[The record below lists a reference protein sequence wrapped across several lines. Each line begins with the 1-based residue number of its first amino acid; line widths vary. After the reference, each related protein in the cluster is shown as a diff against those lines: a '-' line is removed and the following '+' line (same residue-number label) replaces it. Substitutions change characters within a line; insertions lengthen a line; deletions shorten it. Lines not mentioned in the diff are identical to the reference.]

1 MLLTQRFVAWHLLH
15 RLYVLVMPTR
25 NLHQLED
32 SALIDM
38 LAEYTLKFTHL
49 FRIYKIHPGREYQNC
64 KKKIE
69 KIIAELVVRGL
80 VPPSSQSKV
89 EELSV
94 PYR

>member
-1 MLLTQRFVAWHLLH
+1 M
-15 RLYVLVMPTR
+15 R
-25 NLHQLED
+25 NLNKLED
-32 SALIDM
+32 SVLIDM

-80 VPPSSQSKV
+80 VPPSSQVK
-89 EELSV
+89 EEVISS
-94 PYR
+94 YR

>member
-1 MLLTQRFVAWHLLH
+1 M
-15 RLYVLVMPTR
+15 R
-25 NLHQLED
+25 NLHQLEN

-49 FRIYKIHPGREYQNC
+49 FRIYQIHPSREYQNC

-69 KIIAELVVRGL
+69 KIIAELAVRGL
-80 VPPSSQSKV
+80 VPPSSRSKE
-89 EELSV
+89 EELFL

>member
-1 MLLTQRFVAWHLLH
+1 
-15 RLYVLVMPTR
+15 
-25 NLHQLED
+25 
-32 SALIDM
+32 M

-49 FRIYKIHPGREYQNC
+49 FCIYRGIRTSREYRNC

-80 VPPSSQSKV
+80 VPPSSRSKE
-89 EELSV
+89 EELFL